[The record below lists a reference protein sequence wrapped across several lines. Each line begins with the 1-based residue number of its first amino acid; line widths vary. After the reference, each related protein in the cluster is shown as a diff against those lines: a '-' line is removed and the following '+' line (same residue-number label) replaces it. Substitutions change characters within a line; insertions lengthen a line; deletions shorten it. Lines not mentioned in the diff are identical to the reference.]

1 MLFCMI
7 DFVSLFLLRSLPLFF
22 YLTSNGQTISTHFVL
37 FLRDIM
43 STMDYIEI
51 PASAASVVAYSFIGL
66 TCLTFLYG
74 IYGSFLAILQFLRFG
89 PKRYFRR
96 VDRPTPP
103 TKAMD
108 TAYGEHHMMK
118 LKVMSNSFSI

>member
-1 MLFCMI
+1 MI
-7 DFVSLFLLRSLPLFF
+7 DFVSLFLRSLPSFVLFYF
-22 YLTSNGQTISTHFVL
+22 TSNGQTISTL
-37 FLRDIM
+37 DIM

-74 IYGSFLAILQFLRFG
+74 IYGFFLAMLQFLRFG

-103 TKAMD
+103 AKAMD

-118 LKVMSNSFSI
+118 LKVMFYLWIF